1 MQQTPTT
8 AASAD
13 DDLDLGRLFGLLVD
27 HKWWILAITVLFGV
41 MGSVYATLQTPIYRA
56 DSLVQIE
63 SGANAGPI
71 QGLAFMAGEESKIEA
86 ELGILQSRMVLGQAV
101 DQQQL
106 TLSVSPVR
114 FPIIGEFLSRQG
126 MTKPSFSDKSVW
138 AGENIS
144 VAKLQMD
151 TALNGQALQVRI
163 LNEKRYRVVLAERDL
178 GVGEVG
184 VNESFAGGSVVLRI
198 ADIQARPGS
207 TFNLRLS
214 SRLAAINSLRGRLS
228 INLQGKDSG
237 LLQLALQG
245 PDADQA
251 RRTLD
256 TISEIYLLQNVQRQA
271 AEAEKSLAFL
281 EEQAPKIRKE
291 LGNAEDVLNAY
302 RSKQESVDLS
312 METQTMLTRSVELE
326 KQLNE
331 LNFSE
336 KELRRRFTPSHPQ
349 YQALMEKK
357 AQVSR
362 EKEQLESQVEGL
374 PETQQ
379 QILRMRRDVE
389 VNQEVYVQL
398 LNKIQEM
405 RIAKAGTVGNVRI
418 LDEAVAQ
425 PGPIAPRKK
434 LIIVLT
440 TLMGG
445 MLSVVGVLVLG
456 MLRRGIET
464 PDQLEALEL
473 PVYATVPLSD
483 EQTKLSEKNSYY
495 TQHKLRKLN
504 REHGLNGLLA
514 LRNPTDISIEALRGL
529 RTSLHFAMLEAHN
542 NCVMITGPSPGVG
555 KSFISANFAAVCAQ
569 GTQRVLVID
578 ADMRKGRMHEAF
590 GGKSADGLSDLLS
603 GTKQLDDVIR
613 ISDIDGL
620 SFMSRGI
627 APPNPAEL
635 LMQESF
641 SRMLQEVSERFD
653 LVIID
658 TPPILAVTDAAI
670 VGKQVGTSL
679 LVARFCKNPPKEISV
694 AKQRLGNSGVSVK
707 GAILNAVE
715 RKAATS
721 YGNYG
726 YYNYSYK

>member
-1 MQQTPTT
+1 MPQTPTT

-71 QGLAFMAGEESKIEA
+71 QGLAFMTGEESKIEA

-106 TLSVSPVR
+106 TLSVTPVR

-138 AGENIS
+138 ADENIS
-144 VAKLQMD
+144 VGKLQMD
-151 TALNGQALQVRI
+151 TELNGQALQVRI
-163 LNEKRYRVVLAERDL
+163 LDEKRYRVVLAEREL

-184 VNESFAGGSVVLRI
+184 VNEIFADGRVVLRV

-207 TFNLRLS
+207 SFNLRLS
-214 SRLAAINSLRGRLS
+214 SQLAAINSLRGRLS

-281 EEQAPKIRKE
+281 EGQAPKVRSE
-291 LGNAEDVLNAY
+291 LSDAEDALNAY
-302 RSKQESVDLS
+302 RSKQESVDLP
-312 METQTMLTRSVELE
+312 METQSILARSVELE

-331 LNFSE
+331 LKFSE

-362 EKEQLESQVEGL
+362 EKEQLESQVEEL

-398 LNKIQEM
+398 LNKMQEM

-425 PGPIAPRKK
+425 PSPIAPRKK
-434 LIIVLT
+434 LMIVLAT
-440 TLMGG
+440 VMGG
-445 MLSVVGVLVLG
+445 MLSVVGVLVMG
-456 MLRRGIET
+456 MLRRGVET

-473 PVYATVPLSD
+473 PVYATVPLSE
-483 EQTKLSEKNSYY
+483 EQARISGQSSGKT
-495 TQHKLRKLN
+495 HKRERK
-504 REHGLNGLLA
+504 RHRKQGLNGLLV
-514 LRNPTDISIEALRGL
+514 LQNPTDVSVEALRGL
-529 RTSLHFAMLEAHN
+529 RTSLHFAMLEARN

-555 KSFISANFAAVCAQ
+555 KSFISANFAAVCAK

-590 GGKSADGLSDLLS
+590 GGQSNDGLSDLLS
-603 GTKQLDDVIR
+603 GTKRLEDVIR
-613 ISDIDGL
+613 ATDIDGL

-635 LMQESF
+635 LMQETF
-641 SRMLQEVSERFD
+641 SHMLQEVSQRFD

-658 TPPILAVTDAAI
+658 TPPVLAVTDAAI

-679 LVARFCKNPPKEISV
+679 LVARFGKNPPKEISV
-694 AKQRLGNSGVSVK
+694 ARQRLGNSGVLVK

>member
-1 MQQTPTT
+1 MSQTPTPVT
-8 AASAD
+8 PAD
-13 DDLDLGRLFGLLVD
+13 DDLDLGRYFGLLVD
-27 HKWWILAITVLFGV
+27 HKWWIVTITVLFGV

-63 SGANAGPI
+63 SGSNAGPI
-71 QGLAFMAGEESKIEA
+71 QGLAFMTGEESKIEA

-106 TLSVSPVR
+106 TLSVTPVR

-126 MTKPSFSDKSVW
+126 MTKPSFSDKSAW

-144 VAKLQMD
+144 VGKLQVD

-163 LNEKRYRVVLAERDL
+163 LNEKRYRVVLAEREL

-184 VNESFAGGSVVLRI
+184 VNESFADGRVALRI

-207 TFNLRLS
+207 TFNLRLT

-228 INLQGKDSG
+228 VNLQGKDSG

-256 TISEIYLLQNVQRQA
+256 TISEVYLLQNIQRQA

-281 EEQAPKIRKE
+281 EDQAPKVRKE
-291 LGNAEDVLNAY
+291 LGDAEDSLNAY

-357 AQVSR
+357 AQISR
-362 EKEQLESQVEGL
+362 EKEQLELQVEDL

-425 PGPIAPRKK
+425 PTPIAPHKK
-434 LIIVLT
+434 LIIMLT
-440 TLMGG
+440 TIMGG
-445 MLSVVGVLVLG
+445 MLSVVAILVIGL
-456 MLRRGIET
+456 LRRGVEA
-464 PDQLEALEL
+464 PEQLEALDI
-473 PVYATVPLSD
+473 PVYATVPLSE
-483 EQTKLSEKNSYY
+483 EQARNSVNPSTKTEKVKIKN
-495 TQHKLRKLN
+495 KRKKRLD
-504 REHGLNGLLA
+504 GLLA
-514 LRNPTDISIEALRGL
+514 SRAPTDISIEALRGL
-529 RTSLHFAMLEAHN
+529 RTSLHFAMLDANN

-569 GTQRVLVID
+569 GTQKVLVID
-578 ADMRKGRMHEAF
+578 ADMRKGHMHEAF
-590 GGKSADGLSDLLS
+590 GAKSAGGLSEYLS
-603 GTKQLDDVIR
+603 GSKSLDDIIR
-613 ISDIDGL
+613 ASDIVGL
-620 SFMSRGI
+620 SFITRGI

-635 LMQESF
+635 LMQNGF
-641 SRMLQEVSERFD
+641 SKMLQEVSERFD

-658 TPPILAVTDAAI
+658 TPPVLAVTDAAV
-670 VGKQVGTSL
+670 VGKQVGTTL
-679 LVARFCKNPPKEISV
+679 LVARYGLNPPKEVSI
-694 AKQRLGNSGVSVK
+694 AKHRLGNSGVQVK

-715 RKAATS
+715 RRAATS

>member
-1 MQQTPTT
+1 MSQTPTP
-8 AASAD
+8 ASVAD

-27 HKWWILAITVLFGV
+27 CKWWIILFTILFGFV
-41 MGSVYATLQTPIYRA
+41 GGIYATLQTPIYRA

-63 SGANAGPI
+63 TGGGGGAI
-71 QGLAFMAGEESKIEA
+71 KDLAFMTGNEAKVDA
-86 ELGILQSRMVLGQAV
+86 ELGILRSRMVLGQAV

-106 TLSVSPVR
+106 TVLVTPVR
-114 FPIIGEFLSRQG
+114 FPIVGDFLTRQG
-126 MTKPSFSDKSVW
+126 VKKPNFAHHSVW
-138 AGENIS
+138 GGENIS
-144 VAKLQMD
+144 IAKLQVVTQLQGQPLKFSVMD
-151 TALNGQALQVRI
+151 N
-163 LNEKRYRVVLAERDL
+163 KRYKVWLEEKEL
-178 GVGEVG
+178 GVGKVG
-184 VNESFAGGSVVLRI
+184 VNESFDRGSIEIRV
-198 ADIQARPGS
+198 ADIQAQPGATFYLQQS
-207 TFNLRLS
+207 TRLK
-214 SRLAAINSLRGRLS
+214 AINELRKKFS
-228 INLQGKDSG
+228 VSMQGEDSG
-237 LLQLALQG
+237 LLQLALEG

-256 TISEIYLLQNVQRQA
+256 SISEIYLLQNVQRQA
-271 AEAEKSLAFL
+271 AEAQKSLTFL
-281 EEQAPKIRKE
+281 EEQAPKVRKE
-291 LGNAEDVLNAY
+291 LQEAEDALNAY
-302 RSKQESVDLS
+302 RSKKESVDLP
-312 METQTMLTRSVELE
+312 METQSILARSVELE

-331 LNFSE
+331 LSFTE
-336 KELRRRFTPSHPQ
+336 KELKRRFTTSHPQ

-357 AQVSR
+357 VQISR
-362 EKEQLESQVEGL
+362 EKGQLEQQVEKL

-418 LDEAVAQ
+418 LDEAVVQ

-434 LIIVLT
+434 LIIVLA

-445 MLSVVGVLVLG
+445 MLSVVGVLVIG

-473 PVYATVPLSD
+473 PVYATVPMSD
-483 EQTKLSEKNSYY
+483 EQTKLSEKNGSY
-495 TQHKLRKLN
+495 TQYKLRKLS
-504 REHGLNGLLA
+504 REQGLNGLLA
-514 LRNPTDISIEALRGL
+514 LRSPTDISIEAMRGL
-529 RTSLHFAMLEAHN
+529 RTSLHFAMLEAQN

-590 GGKSADGLSDLLS
+590 GGKSANGLSDLLS

-613 ISDIDGL
+613 TSDIDGL

-635 LMQESF
+635 LMQEAF

-679 LVARFCKNPPKEISV
+679 LVARFGKNPPKEISV
-694 AKQRLGNSGVSVK
+694 AKQRLGNSGVIVK